1 MPKLRHGRLYPFF
14 EAVDTFLRTPGTA
27 TASAPHLRDGMDL
40 KRMMIWVVYALV
52 PCILFAVYNTG
63 YQANLALVEEMGETV
78 AQGWRG
84 GLMSWLLVEAD
95 PESVLSNML
104 HGALWFLPL
113 YAISFVVGGLWEAL
127 FAIVRRHRMTE
138 GFIVTSLLFALVLP
152 PTVPWWQAALGISFG
167 IVIGKEVFG
176 GVGMNILNPALTG
189 RAFLFFAYP
198 VESTGDQAWV
208 AVDGITRAT
217 PLAEFEEM
225 GEMAVSWMDAFL
237 GVIPGSMGETSTLAC
252 LIGAVILIFTG
263 IGSWRVMTGVLAG
276 ATSLVLLFNALGS
289 GTNEM
294 FQMGPHWHLVVGG
307 FAFGTVFMATDPVT
321 SAQTDTG
328 QLLYGALIGGLTVL
342 IRVVNPAY
350 IEGMMLAILFANV
363 FAPAIDKAV
372 VRRNI
377 RRRRLRSAP

>member
-1 MPKLRHGRLYPFF
+1 
-14 EAVDTFLRTPGTA
+14 
-27 TASAPHLRDGMDL
+27 
-40 KRMMIWVVYALV
+40 V
-52 PCILFAVYNTG
+52 PCTLFAVYNTG

-84 GLMSWLLVEAD
+84 GLMSWLLLEAD
-95 PESVLSNML
+95 PRSVLSNFV
-104 HGALWFLPL
+104 HGALWFFPL
-113 YAISFVVGGLWEAL
+113 YVISFVVGGLWEAL

-198 VESTGDQAWV
+198 VESTGDEAWV

-237 GVIPGSMGETSTLAC
+237 GFIPGSMGETSTLAC
-252 LIGAVILIFTG
+252 LIGAGILIFTG
-263 IGSWRVMTGVLAG
+263 IGSWRVMAGVLG
-276 ATSLVLLFNALGS
+276 GMVSLALLFNAIGS